1 MTLAWV
7 LVGSTALLTISSLP
21 STSPNMV
28 EVIRVRSA
36 SSPLPFGMGI
46 KLPRPPS
53 WTNVWG
59 ARTAGL
65 TSLRVFSVTSL
76 QKVVAFFTGRGV
88 SMMASVNVQYPRAP
102 SGRLRRFLVLI
113 YPCLFTHSQACIT
126 MLLTQTPPP
135 PPYLHPKPARHL
147 QAKPL
152 PLL

>member
-1 MTLAWV
+1 MTLVWV
-7 LVGSTALLTISSLP
+7 LVGSTALPTISSLP

-28 EVIRVRSA
+28 EVTRVRSA
-36 SSPLPFGMGI
+36 SSPLQFGMGT

-65 TSLRVFSVTSL
+65 TSLKVFSVTSL
-76 QKVVAFFTGRGV
+76 LKVVVFFTGRGV
-88 SMMASVNVQYPRAP
+88 SMMASADVQYPRAP

-113 YPCLFTHSQACIT
+113 CPCLFTHSQACTT

-135 PPYLHPKPARHL
+135 PPYLHPTQALPL